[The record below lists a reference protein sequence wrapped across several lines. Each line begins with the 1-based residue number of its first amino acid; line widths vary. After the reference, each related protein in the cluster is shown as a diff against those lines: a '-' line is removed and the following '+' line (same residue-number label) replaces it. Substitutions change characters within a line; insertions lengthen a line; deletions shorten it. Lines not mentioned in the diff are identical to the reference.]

1 MLLKL
6 GRFLQHTNKANAC
19 NAAVAICR
27 LCLIVCVAGWPRP
40 QEQIRKQG
48 LHFLYPHRNANKT
61 HWNTSHEAR
70 KTSIEMQT
78 ALHILK
84 KTNVIVI
91 NKIVIIMKLCPY
103 CKSEINS
110 SASVCPYCHSKIN
123 SAITIS
129 DIAWLI
135 KAPFAIIAWC
145 CKPSRLKW
153 IIRIVVCLLAAL
165 YVLEKCAPTGQI
177 PHIQ

>member
-1 MLLKL
+1 MPILQCKQHPLKHES
-6 GRFLQHTNKANAC
+6 RSTQD
-19 NAAVAICR
+19 
-27 LCLIVCVAGWPRP
+27 
-40 QEQIRKQG
+40 
-48 LHFLYPHRNANKT
+48 LHRDADST
-61 HWNTSHEAR
+61 
-70 KTSIEMQT
+70 
-78 ALHILK
+78 K

-153 IIRIVVCLLAAL
+153 IIRIVLCLLAAL